1 LQSYDD
7 RSVWNLLI
15 IVACYMVPAL
25 ILRYLGGFN
34 SAADAMSNWG
44 RRSSIRK
51 IRKQGL
57 TLRTYARS
65 RIPS

>member
-1 LQSYDD
+1 M
-7 RSVWNLLI
+7 WNLLI

-44 RRSSIRK
+44 RRSSIRR

>member
-1 LQSYDD
+1 
-7 RSVWNLLI
+7 
-15 IVACYMVPAL
+15 MVPAL

-44 RRSSIRK
+44 RRSSLRR

-65 RIPS
+65 RISS

>member
-1 LQSYDD
+1 M
-7 RSVWNLLI
+7 WNLLI

-44 RRSSIRK
+44 RRSSLRR

>member
-1 LQSYDD
+1 MTGA
-7 RSVWNLLI
+7 VWNLLL

-34 SAADAMSNWG
+34 SAADALSNWG
-44 RRSSIRK
+44 RRSSLKR

-65 RIPS
+65 RISS

>member
-1 LQSYDD
+1 M
-7 RSVWNLLI
+7 WNLLL

-44 RRSSIRK
+44 RRSSLRR

-57 TLRTYARS
+57 TLHTYARS